1 MISDFGK
8 NLAGIN
14 NDNNNINN
22 NEEININTNARRNSI
37 ERDLIRDIQ
46 KVMKELEENRAAA
59 EDNYNKRKDKKKTDP
74 PFDDNI

>member
-22 NEEININTNARRNSI
+22 NEEININPTQEETVSNA
-37 ERDLIRDIQ
+37 
-46 KVMKELEENRAAA
+46 
-59 EDNYNKRKDKKKTDP
+59 T
-74 PFDDNI
+74 